1 MLITCIPN
9 HVALTIADD
18 KKMQERLCM
27 RAGLAVPYIVCGPC
41 TSCSAPGA
49 FVDDLN
55 VHLRNAGGERYANH
69 NCVRDTLLELFRA
82 GDFTCRSG
90 GREVCLACEP
100 ETKKCVDLTVD
111 GFDGL
116 AALGDDVSRTDPR

>member
-1 MLITCIPN
+1 LHTKPRSAY
-9 HVALTIADD
+9 HRRR
-18 KKMQERLCM
+18 QENA
-27 RAGLAVPYIVCGPC
+27 RAFVHEGRPGCAVYCVWPLYQLQR
-41 TSCSAPGA
+41 PGA